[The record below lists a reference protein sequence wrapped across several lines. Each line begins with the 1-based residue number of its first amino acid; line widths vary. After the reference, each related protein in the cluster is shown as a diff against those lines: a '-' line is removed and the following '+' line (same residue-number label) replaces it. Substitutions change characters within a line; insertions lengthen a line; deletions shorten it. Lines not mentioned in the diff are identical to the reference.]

1 MENEVFQNEVMRF
14 VHSFQERIPMGCM
27 VGYSKTSEFSY
38 EIAVINSFGQPF
50 QIFTLYLDKGVVY
63 YCHGQQFK
71 TGEKAIN

>member
-14 VHSFQERIPMGCM
+14 VHSFQERIPNYCQ
-27 VGYSKTSEFSY
+27 VGYAQKSEFSY
-38 EIAVINSFGQPF
+38 EIAVLDTFGQPF